1 MKKQY
6 AVFGLGNFGT
16 SVALTLQSLGCDVI
30 VVDDS
35 MEKVQQVADMVSYA
49 MKGNVMDP
57 EFVRSLGTRNLDGV
71 IIALSESLEASIMAT
86 LLVKEAGVPYVLAKA
101 HSEQHAVILR
111 KIGADSIVYPERE
124 MGARVAKNLVSTDF
138 ADWISLS
145 EDYSMV
151 EIEVPEKWVGRS
163 LQELD
168 VRKRFG
174 VSVVGYMTG
183 DRVEVNPN
191 PDMPFEEGV
200 ILILIG
206 RNQALQRFRKG

>member
-1 MKKQY
+1 
-6 AVFGLGNFGT
+6 
-16 SVALTLQSLGCDVI
+16 
-30 VVDDS
+30 